1 VLRRALRELL
11 GFAPAIVLYL
21 SLAFWPERYSDEDIG
36 WLVGVQF
43 FLFELPAAFLAIV
56 IGGALAR
63 GTHPPPRPPR
73 WGEPAPPPRPL
84 SPCERDAAV
93 LLAGIAFVLGLPWVI
108 YSVFDSP
115 MRGLGVASAF
125 LPRML
130 DAWRF
135 RSQPA
140 SARALMHGGY
150 LSFAFC
156 AVVIGVPLLL
166 SAGGPVSVGAVSGAH
181 TGGLFIAAYY
191 ATLAL
196 GTAWLYRRAGA

>member
-21 SLAFWPERYSDEDIG
+21 SLALWPERYSDEDIG

-56 IGGALAR
+56 IGDALAR
-63 GTHPPPRPPR
+63 GTRLPPRPPR
-73 WGEPAPPPRPL
+73 WGEPALPPRPL
-84 SPCERDAAV
+84 SPRERDAAV
-93 LLAGIAFVLGLPWVI
+93 LLAGLAFVLGLPWVI
-108 YSVFDSP
+108 YAVFDSP
-115 MRGLGVASAF
+115 MRGLGVASAY

-135 RSQPA
+135 RAQPA
-140 SARALMHGGY
+140 PARALMYSGY

-156 AVVIGVPLLL
+156 VVVIGAPLLL
-166 SAGGPVSVGAVSGAH
+166 SAGGPVSAGAVSGAR